1 MSGSSNSDHHGSGEA
16 YIPAF
21 ALVFSKSGSEIAVT
35 TGDLPTLPEVRVL
48 DRFYPEIEEF
58 VNAAVRTLEVDVRV
72 LRCLDQAGGSEARP
86 RMYSLVASDDGEPLS
101 DEFRWFDVVGV
112 DSPGGLDDSQLD
124 SVRLECE
131 RLRRS
136 PERPFVPWEWPGEW
150 EYEVREWVYGHVE
163 SRYAADQVT
172 LTPIRSWSIS
182 NVVRVDV
189 ETGSGSERLY
199 FKASPA
205 FFSQEAALTGAVAER
220 FPEVSPKLVAV
231 DLDRRWMLMEDL
243 GDLTL
248 GAADSVELWSDA
260 MRALARVQIGFVA
273 DSSLLDGLG
282 LERRSSSVIPV
293 TLREWSRDPD
303 ALGLSYEVERTE
315 KALKSLYPYLEL
327 VDELCHLVDSVG
339 LPQTLSHGDLD
350 AGNMFVRNGV
360 PVIMD
365 WSDSSISNPLFDPAL
380 IPQVSRS
387 PVLADTYLEEW
398 KGIVPTDRLE
408 RAFEASKPIAAL
420 ERAFHY
426 HRNIVPDLEY
436 PSVDLRVL
444 ESYIP
449 DLLNLAATSL
459 ELHE

>member
-1 MSGSSNSDHHGSGEA
+1 
-16 YIPAF
+16 
-21 ALVFSKSGSEIAVT
+21 
-35 TGDLPTLPEVRVL
+35 
-48 DRFYPEIEEF
+48 
-58 VNAAVRTLEVDVRV
+58 
-72 LRCLDQAGGSEARP
+72 
-86 RMYSLVASDDGEPLS
+86 
-101 DEFRWFDVVGV
+101 
-112 DSPGGLDDSQLD
+112 
-124 SVRLECE
+124 
-131 RLRRS
+131 
-136 PERPFVPWEWPGEW
+136 
-150 EYEVREWVYGHVE
+150 
-163 SRYAADQVT
+163 
-172 LTPIRSWSIS
+172 
-182 NVVRVDV
+182 
-189 ETGSGSERLY
+189 
-199 FKASPA
+199 
-205 FFSQEAALTGAVAER
+205 
-220 FPEVSPKLVAV
+220 
-231 DLDRRWMLMEDL
+231 MLMEDL

-248 GAADSVELWSDA
+248 GAADNVELWSDA

-273 DSSLLDGLG
+273 DTSLLDGLG
-282 LERRSSSVIPV
+282 LERRSSSMIPV

-315 KALKSLYPYLEL
+315 KALERLYPYLEL
-327 VDELCHLVDSVG
+327 VHELCHLVDSVG

-387 PVLADTYLEEW
+387 PALAETYLEEW

-408 RAFEASKPIAAL
+408 RAFQASKPVAAL

-459 ELHE
+459 ELHA